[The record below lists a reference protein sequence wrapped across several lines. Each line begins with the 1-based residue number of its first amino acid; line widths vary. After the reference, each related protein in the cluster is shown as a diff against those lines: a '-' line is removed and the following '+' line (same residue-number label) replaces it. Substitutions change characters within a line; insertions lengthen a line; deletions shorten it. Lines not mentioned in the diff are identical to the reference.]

1 MRFLKIFSFI
11 VPGVLMIAC
20 DPSQYPIL
28 QVEGHYEGVL
38 TSHLTPSS
46 YSQESVN
53 ADIASVRKSQGPVV
67 LKDEHGSPRLTLTVS
82 NVTDHS
88 LMLQSSFGMSR
99 GVTLALS
106 QDSSC
111 YTGIGDTKVTFC
123 ATGPEVSLEILSV
136 TDNTELVSLVLHH
149 VNPGDVALP
158 KEMPKVFTLS
168 DAIQTARAKSFASR
182 IEFEHVV
189 QAKARSRAAYLH
201 LLPQLT
207 LGTVA
212 NNLTPSFSTLL
223 GSIGDLAP
231 FLLPNRWIQ
240 ADAAAQQSKA
250 EQDTSLI
257 MRLDM
262 GAQVEGLAYA
272 YLRDRKTRDLTQDI
286 LNRATSIRNEVKV
299 REDLGQLPLGSTGN
313 LNSIVNQM
321 QQNLSVLNQVTV
333 EDLATISQTLGFY
346 DPGTVKDVVIDHE
359 TVPIGQAP
367 TVDASV
373 INVQAL
379 KIAPELNQMDDLIVA
394 AHDTKKA
401 AYFSWLD
408 PYGDPSLGLG
418 FALPAQVQ
426 VLSSQI
432 QELGVDRQQLQSI
445 ISLKVTD
452 ATTDYGQALQA
463 YQLATQGMTI
473 QQSRLD
479 LMMSNLNAGV
489 KVDFF
494 GLIGVLQDYLGGEI
508 AIASAEANFRV
519 ARAEVDRLLLSGYYA
534 KF

>member
-1 MRFLKIFSFI
+1 
-11 VPGVLMIAC
+11 
-20 DPSQYPIL
+20 
-28 QVEGHYEGVL
+28 
-38 TSHLTPSS
+38 
-46 YSQESVN
+46 
-53 ADIASVRKSQGPVV
+53 
-67 LKDEHGSPRLTLTVS
+67 
-82 NVTDHS
+82 
-88 LMLQSSFGMSR
+88 
-99 GVTLALS
+99 
-106 QDSSC
+106 
-111 YTGIGDTKVTFC
+111 
-123 ATGPEVSLEILSV
+123 
-136 TDNTELVSLVLHH
+136 
-149 VNPGDVALP
+149 
-158 KEMPKVFTLS
+158 
-168 DAIQTARAKSFASR
+168 
-182 IEFEHVV
+182 
-189 QAKARSRAAYLH
+189 
-201 LLPQLT
+201 
-207 LGTVA
+207 
-212 NNLTPSFSTLL
+212 
-223 GSIGDLAP
+223 
-231 FLLPNRWIQ
+231 
-240 ADAAAQQSKA
+240 
-250 EQDTSLI
+250 
-257 MRLDM
+257 
-262 GAQVEGLAYA
+262 
-272 YLRDRKTRDLTQDI
+272 
-286 LNRATSIRNEVKV
+286 VKV